1 MNFLDISPLASTS
14 DQLESLYCQC
24 TVSLGTLDRCTL
36 SVHNR
41 KISLISSPGWTVY
54 CIPTSTFMGR
64 RAPKVSGSAR
74 EIPMLK
80 GQWLEAKESSYCLPG
95 WVSFYWTLFIVIY
108 SHCALIIW
116 VLLKGKVQNSYQLI
130 LDTLVKSKLS
140 NMQKSKCA
148 VQFKDPCVRS
158 CEPVLFRPVFAP
170 FWYVISIIYLLNCW
184 YLLSTV
190 RILIQCARYLCWF
203 ML

>member
-1 MNFLDISPLASTS
+1 M
-14 DQLESLYCQC
+14 E
-24 TVSLGTLDRCTL
+24 
-36 SVHNR
+36 
-41 KISLISSPGWTVY
+41 ISLISSPGWTVF

-95 WVSFYWTLFIVIY
+95 WVSLYWTLFIVIY

-190 RILIQCARYLCWF
+190 RILIQCARNLCWF
-203 ML
+203 MLWDL